1 MAKAFLEGRFYGPQI
16 KTIVYV
22 YDARTLQLKKTFTGI
37 QGGEKLGYSMAQDKK
52 KIYLGSPG
60 FDKTDN
66 DQGKICMVCKKTLD
80 YTPKYYPQ
88 INWGVMG

>member
-1 MAKAFLEGRFYGPQI
+1 MAKAFWGFGEPQ
-16 KTIVYV
+16 KETTVYV
-22 YDARTLQLKKTFTGI
+22 YDVQTLQLKKSFTEI
-37 QGGEKLGYSMAQDKK
+37 QAGENLGYSMAQDKK
-52 KIYLGSPG
+52 KIYLGSPR

-88 INWGVMG
+88 INWGEMG